1 MAIVVSEKKE
11 NLSQDLPPA
20 YDDVANLSVQLEP
33 VHETKKKP
41 EVAWIGVF
49 EKKKSNLHIYKYE
62 KTHYYFSCDHYL
74 PIRLVELYFSD
85 GQQKPKIHSISLS
98 FTYTTV
104 HTRLPK
110 YTPQI
115 GHNLDYCVLQ
125 KHRHFIKNHH
135 IFSRIYTNVIWVME
149 FLICGYKVSLIL

>member
-1 MAIVVSEKKE
+1 MRLRK
-11 NLSQDLPPA
+11 NLRS
-20 YDDVANLSVQLEP
+20 LEL
-33 VHETKKKP
+33 ESLRKNQTY
-41 EVAWIGVF
+41 
-49 EKKKSNLHIYKYE
+49 IYINMK

-85 GQQKPKIHSISLS
+85 GQKPKIHSISLS
-98 FTYTTV
+98 FTYTTTV

-115 GHNLDYCVLQ
+115 GHNLDYCILQ

-135 IFSRIYTNVIWVME
+135 IFSRINTNVSWVME
-149 FLICGYKVSLIL
+149 FLACGYKVSLIL

>member
-1 MAIVVSEKKE
+1 MRLRK
-11 NLSQDLPPA
+11 NLRS
-20 YDDVANLSVQLEP
+20 LEL
-33 VHETKKKP
+33 ESLR
-41 EVAWIGVF
+41 
-49 EKKKSNLHIYKYE
+49 KKKSNLHIYKYE

-85 GQQKPKIHSISLS
+85 GQKPKIHSISLS

-115 GHNLDYCVLQ
+115 GHNLEYCVLQ

-135 IFSRIYTNVIWVME
+135 FFEDKY
-149 FLICGYKVSLIL
+149 

>member
-85 GQQKPKIHSISLS
+85 GQKPKIHSISLS

-115 GHNLDYCVLQ
+115 GHNLEYCVLQ
-125 KHRHFIKNHH
+125 KHRHFIYLF
-135 IFSRIYTNVIWVME
+135 IF
-149 FLICGYKVSLIL
+149 FILKKFISILDIHTSINIVT

>member
-49 EKKKSNLHIYKYE
+49 EEKKSNLHKYE
-62 KTHYYFSCDHYL
+62 KKRTIISRVITTCPSGLLSYILVMDKNQKFIAFLFHL
-74 PIRLVELYFSD
+74 PILLCTLVC
-85 GQQKPKIHSISLS
+85 QNIH
-98 FTYTTV
+98 
-104 HTRLPK
+104 HK
-110 YTPQI
+110 
-115 GHNLDYCVLQ
+115 LD
-125 KHRHFIKNHH
+125 I
-135 IFSRIYTNVIWVME
+135 I
-149 FLICGYKVSLIL
+149 